1 MGRLILASSSPRRR
15 ELLGRLG
22 VEFTISPADIDE
34 TPLKDEIPEH
44 YVARVAAG
52 KAETVA
58 AREPDAVVLGADT
71 TVVLDD
77 AILGKAADAA
87 EATRMIE
94 GLAGRSHRV
103 LTGTCL
109 LVPDGTSVRRVV
121 ETTVIFRPLDAVE
134 IARYVAS
141 GEWEGKAGAY
151 GAQGIAAAYILAIHG
166 SYTNVIGLP
175 LAEVAADL
183 RRVLR

>member
-15 ELLGRLG
+15 ELLERLG
-22 VEFTISPADIDE
+22 VEFTVAPADIDE
-34 TPLKDEIPEH
+34 TPHNGETPEA

-52 KAETVA
+52 KAEAIA
-58 AREPDAVVLGADT
+58 ARHPDALVLGADT
-71 TVVLDD
+71 TVVLDET
-77 AILGKAADAA
+77 ILGKAADAA

-94 GLAGRSHRV
+94 SLAGRSHRV

-109 LVPDGTSVRRVV
+109 LIPDGTSVRRIA
-121 ETTVIFRPLDAVE
+121 ETTVIFRPLDAAE

-151 GAQGIAAAYILAIHG
+151 GAQGIAAAYITSIHG
-166 SYTNVIGLP
+166 SYSNVIGLP
-175 LAEVAADL
+175 LAEIAADL
-183 RRVLR
+183 RRVMR